1 MAEPHKKFITNTD
14 TSSNSK
20 ISDFISNAN
29 DKKVYNE
36 SENIQP
42 HRQFFN
48 SVTGALMPEG
58 VNEEDMYE
66 VDLDDQREQEENQI
80 DQYTDVSDKDKLF
93 YKVWNRFIKHK
104 DKSQIYMEGYLL
116 EFVKKNGIMIIE
128 KELKECLLLHLTC
141 LFDYGQIN
149 KNVFINVINEILKI
163 EKEIHSNH

>member
-14 TSSNSK
+14 SSSNSK
-20 ISDFISNAN
+20 ISDFISNTN
-29 DKKVYNE
+29 DNKIYNDT
-36 SENIQP
+36 ENIQP

-58 VNEEDMYE
+58 VNEADMYE

-116 EFVKKNGIMIIE
+116 EFVK
-128 KELKECLLLHLTC
+128 
-141 LFDYGQIN
+141 
-149 KNVFINVINEILKI
+149 FIFL
-163 EKEIHSNH
+163 

>member
-1 MAEPHKKFITNTD
+1 
-14 TSSNSK
+14 
-20 ISDFISNAN
+20 
-29 DKKVYNE
+29 
-36 SENIQP
+36 
-42 HRQFFN
+42 
-48 SVTGALMPEG
+48 MPEG
-58 VNEEDMYE
+58 VNEADMYE

-141 LFDYGQIN
+141 LFDNGQIN